1 MILMRMKARETA
13 AVSGHGTPVHCL
25 MMVPQEAVR
34 HTANQLGSLR
44 RGLADKSS
52 YADVQTLLGK
62 VRIWHRFSDFGIQG
76 FGFCGEIVGVARY
89 TMPCVD
95 ALGAL
100 SAAPDDASPWCSMAR
115 PADKSSY
122 ADMQTLLGKVLL
134 MLCLCHLISPRRLEQ
149 IYHFLPSLLHAAAW
163 RCGGGTLRHALF

>member
-1 MILMRMKARETA
+1 MISCCCGGHHLLKAQEPQSMILMRMKARETA

-62 VRIWHRFSDFGIQG
+62 VRIWHRFSDSAFRVSVSAVKLWGWH
-76 FGFCGEIVGVARY
+76 A
-89 TMPCVD
+89 TPCL
-95 ALGAL
+95 ALMRSVPSVL
-100 SAAPDDASPWCSMAR
+100 LLMMHHPDVLR
-115 PADKSSY
+115 RGLADKSSH
-122 ADMQTLLGKVLL
+122 ADVQRLLGKVL
-134 MLCLCHLISPRRLEQ
+134 SP
-149 IYHFLPSLLHAAAW
+149 Y
-163 RCGGGTLRHALF
+163 